1 MMRRE
6 IEVEEWTCRAER
18 KRKVGRRRAEG
29 REGGG
34 GGGRD

>member
-18 KRKVGRRRAEG
+18 KRKVGRAEG
-29 REGGG
+29 ETNSRV
-34 GGGRD
+34 